1 MINIYVNLFL
11 QADNDLVFEDDRTP
25 NNILQGGINP
35 PDQSVS
41 GLLSFVHG
49 SVKRIK
55 RSLWSFLGEEETEKT
70 STDAVLST
78 SSDTN
83 ISR

>member
-1 MINIYVNLFL
+1 LIL
-11 QADNDLVFEDDRTP
+11 QTDNDLVFEDDRTP
-25 NNILQGGINP
+25 NKILDGLNP

-41 GLLSFVHG
+41 RLLSFVHG

-55 RSLWSFLGEEETEKT
+55 RSIWSFLGEEETTEKT
-70 STDAVLST
+70 STEAISST
-78 SSDTN
+78 SSDSN

>member
-1 MINIYVNLFL
+1 LIL
-11 QADNDLVFEDDRTP
+11 QTDNDLVFEDDRTP
-25 NNILQGGINP
+25 HNILDGLNP

-41 GLLSFVHG
+41 RLLSFVHG

-55 RSLWSFLGEEETEKT
+55 RSIWSIFGGEETEKT
-70 STDAVLST
+70 STEPTPST
-78 SSDTN
+78 SSDTR

>member
-1 MINIYVNLFL
+1 M
-11 QADNDLVFEDDRTP
+11 FEDDRTP
-25 NNILQGGINP
+25 NNILDGLNP

-41 GLLSFVHG
+41 RLLSFVHG

-55 RSLWSFLGEEETEKT
+55 RSIWSFLGDEETEKT
-70 STDAVLST
+70 STEAVPFT
-78 SSDTN
+78 SSSTDNN